1 MDNNVIIKRINDWLE
16 CYQNKDNGYYNAT
29 ALLKQYNEH
38 YPEKPKKMIEFLRL
52 ENTQKYI
59 GCVLSDGESSKDN
72 YPSVRK
78 NTKKS
83 KVRIIT
89 FVENQLNKTPID
101 NSCDGKAQP
110 NIFGMVK
117 NQQVTKSYSQVS
129 DNQVCDNSHTP
140 NNQQVT
146 QKSRNGEK
154 STSFKNN
161 ELYYFKKGRALKGG
175 GKTPDT
181 YYFAPMLFSKFG
193 TWLSPELERDIHKVL
208 WNNILEYRN
217 EIRQLNPYF
226 TDAIKD
232 FSDSP
237 NFYCKVNAMIQ
248 KAVLGKYQPNGKP
261 LDKANENEL
270 FRYRQLQNEI
280 VTLIKFNIITDFD
293 SLKIHIRSYYK

>member
-1 MDNNVIIKRINDWLE
+1 MNNNVIIKRINDWLE

-38 YPEKPKKMIEFLRL
+38 YPDNPKKMIEFLRNK
-52 ENTQKYI
+52 NTQNYI
-59 GCVLSDGESSKDN
+59 GCVVDDEKL
-72 YPSVRK
+72 
-78 NTKKS
+78 KKS
-83 KVRIIT
+83 KERIIT
-89 FVENQLNKTPID
+89 FD
-101 NSCDGKAQP
+101 
-110 NIFGMVK
+110 K
-117 NQQVTKSYSQVS
+117 NQQVA
-129 DNQVCDNSHTP
+129 
-140 NNQQVT
+140 
-146 QKSRNGEK
+146 GE
-154 STSFKNN
+154 S
-161 ELYYFKKGRALKGG
+161 LYYFKKGRALKGG
-175 GKTPDT
+175 GRTNDT

-270 FRYRQLQNEI
+270 FRYKQLQNEI
-280 VTLIKFNIITDFD
+280 VTLIKFNIIKDYEG
-293 SLKIHIRSYYK
+293 LKIHIRGYYD